1 MKKKILTC
9 GLLLLATMP
18 ALFGQSKRHVLW
30 YDSPAPNGGSVHVIQ
45 HRGFPFDSDWEKYS
59 LPLGNGYMG
68 VNLFG
73 RTDTER
79 IQISEDTPSH
89 FEA

>member
-9 GLLLLATMP
+9 GLLLLAAMP

-45 HRGFPFDSDWEKYS
+45 HRGFPFDSDWKRIKVKCE
-59 LPLGNGYMG
+59 G
-68 VNLFG
+68 
-73 RTDTER
+73 TDLIRFATKPHSR
-79 IQISEDTPSH
+79 YTIT
-89 FEA
+89 F